1 MRCKIKNVRH
11 QALLD
16 IKKEELLVMTVK
28 VGING
33 FGRIGRLASGKQNT
47 ALFEIITVTQQDFTC
62 RGKCRHGMLLN

>member
-1 MRCKIKNVRH
+1 MRCTIKNVRR

-33 FGRIGRLASGKQNT
+33 FGRIGRLA
-47 ALFEIITVTQQDFTC
+47 FRRI
-62 RGKCRHGMLLN
+62 